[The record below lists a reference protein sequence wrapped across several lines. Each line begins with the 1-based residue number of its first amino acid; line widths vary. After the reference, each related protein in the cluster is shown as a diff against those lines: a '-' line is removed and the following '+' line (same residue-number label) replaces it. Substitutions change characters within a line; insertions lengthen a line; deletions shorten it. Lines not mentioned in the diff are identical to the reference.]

1 MSVLKSQRGESA
13 VQFLETARELEIYTI
28 KQCAKFPKRF
38 MFLITKDIVAL
49 AKAVYNN
56 AKAANSVY
64 PTNAA
69 EVQMRRNYIITANCD
84 LQCLISQLD
93 IAREFVKETDG
104 NKPLKSTI
112 WQTWADLI
120 TAEAKLLANLKASD
134 AKRYKGLLND
144 A

>member
-1 MSVLKSQRGESA
+1 M
-13 VQFLETARELEIYTI
+13 QFLETARELEIYTI

-38 MFLITKDIVAL
+38 MFLITKDLVAL

-56 AKAANSVY
+56 AKAANSVF

-69 EVQMRRNYIITANCD
+69 EVQTRRDYIIAANCN

-120 TAEAKLLANLKASD
+120 TAEAKLLANLKTSD
-134 AKRYKGLLND
+134 AKRYKDLLND